1 MVIKMMMKGDH
12 DDGDNRDSYGDAITV
27 MVKAK
32 VTLLL
37 MLMPVQLQQGD
48 AEMRQLQSGSRE
60 VAFTKQLRCQ
70 LKVSWWGVS
79 FSL

>member
-1 MVIKMMMKGDH
+1 MKGDH
-12 DDGDNRDSYGDAITV
+12 DDGDNRDNYGDGEGEGDCVVDAD
-27 MVKAK
+27 ACA
-32 VTLLL
+32 
-37 MLMPVQLQQGD
+37 VQLQQGD

>member
-1 MVIKMMMKGDH
+1 MMVIMEMV
-12 DDGDNRDSYGDAITV
+12 TV
-27 MVKAK
+27 MVMAM
-32 VTLLL
+32 VIVLL

-70 LKVSWWGVS
+70 LKVSLWGVS